1 MMKDSSLKK
10 IMSQRLFLPIFCL
23 VLVLLVNVMTTPDF
37 FSISVR
43 DGVLYGYIID
53 IINRAS
59 ELVILAIGMTL
70 VVSASAGTDIS
81 VGAIMAV
88 SAAVCCNLLTGGERA
103 ATAYASPLILGFLA
117 ALAVG
122 AVIGC
127 FNGFLVSN
135 LNIQPMVATLIMFT
149 AGRGIAQLITDGQI
163 TYVRV
168 DSYKILGS
176 FLPGVPVPTPFI
188 IAMLMV
194 ILTSLL
200 LRKTALGLYIQSVG
214 INRKAS
220 RLVGIKATMIM
231 FLTYA
236 FCGLCSGLAGM
247 IASSR
252 IYSADANNIG
262 LNMELDAILAVA
274 IGGNSLGGGK
284 FSLAGSIIG
293 AYTIQ
298 ALTTTLYAMH
308 VSSDQVPVYKAIV
321 VVIIVALQS
330 PGFARWRKSMA
341 KKKEIQFTAG
351 KEAA

>member
-1 MMKDSSLKK
+1 MKNDTLKK
-10 IMSQRLFLPIFCL
+10 ITSQRLFLPLFCL
-23 VLVLLVNVMTTPDF
+23 ALVLLASVITTPDF
-37 FSISVR
+37 FAISVR
-43 DGVLYGYIID
+43 DGVLYGYVID
-53 IINRAS
+53 IVNRAS
-59 ELVILAIGMTL
+59 ELVILAVGMTL

-88 SAAVCCNLLTGGERA
+88 SAAMCCNLLSGGERA
-103 ATAYASPLILGFLA
+103 VTAYSNPLFLGFLA
-117 ALAVG
+117 AILVG
-122 AVIGC
+122 VLIGC
-127 FNGFLVSN
+127 FNGILVAK

-176 FLPGVPVPTPFI
+176 SFPGVPVPTPFI
-188 IAMLMV
+188 VAV
-194 ILTSLL
+194 IVVAVTSILL
-200 LRKTALGLYIQSVG
+200 KKTALGMYIQSVG
-214 INRKAS
+214 INKRAS
-220 RLVGIKATMIM
+220 RLVGIKAVLII

-236 FCGLCSGLAGM
+236 YCGFCSGLAGL

-284 FSLAGSIIG
+284 FSIAGSVIG

-308 VSSDQVPVYKAIV
+308 VSSDQVPVYKAVV

-330 PGFARWRKSMA
+330 PGFARWRKALA
-341 KKKEIQFTAG
+341 KKKEMNLTG

>member
-1 MMKDSSLKK
+1 MKNDTLKK
-10 IMSQRLFLPIFCL
+10 ITSQRLFLPLFCL
-23 VLVLLVNVMTTPDF
+23 ALVLLASVITTPDF
-37 FSISVR
+37 FAISVR
-43 DGVLYGYIID
+43 DGVLYGYVID
-53 IINRAS
+53 IVNRAS
-59 ELVILAIGMTL
+59 ELVILAVGMTL

-88 SAAVCCNLLTGGERA
+88 SAAMCCNLLSGGERA
-103 ATAYASPLILGFLA
+103 VTEYSNPLFLGFLA
-117 ALAVG
+117 AILIG
-122 AVIGC
+122 ILIGC
-127 FNGFLVSN
+127 FNGILVAK

-176 FLPGVPVPTPFI
+176 SFPGVPVPTPFI
-188 IAMLMV
+188 VAV
-194 ILTSLL
+194 IVVAVTSILL
-200 LRKTALGLYIQSVG
+200 KKTALGMYIQSVG
-214 INRKAS
+214 INKRAS
-220 RLVGIKATMIM
+220 RLVGIKAVLII

-236 FCGLCSGLAGM
+236 YCGFCSGLAGL

-284 FSLAGSIIG
+284 FSIAGSVIG

-308 VSSDQVPVYKAIV
+308 VSSDQVPVYKAVV

-330 PGFARWRKSMA
+330 PGFARWRKSLA
-341 KKKEIQFTAG
+341 KKKEMNLTG